1 MTFRSTEAHCCS
13 KLFLQ
18 DITGVINCQQ
28 DSTGYDYLPSNNGS
42 LKSSRYPAHII
53 MALLVTTGMGWIH
66 RQHEGI
72 IMLTAVG

>member
-42 LKSSRYPAHII
+42 LKSSHYPAHII
-53 MALLVTTGMGWIH
+53 MAVLVTTGMGWIH

-72 IMLTAVG
+72 IMLTAVD